1 MFGLFKNKNNFLSP
15 ISGEI
20 IPVEEV
26 NDPIF
31 SQKMM
36 GTGFAIVPT
45 TNAIY
50 APFDAEVVTVFP
62 YGSCVWIKE

>member
-36 GTGFAIVPT
+36 GTG
-45 TNAIY
+45 
-50 APFDAEVVTVFP
+50 
-62 YGSCVWIKE
+62 